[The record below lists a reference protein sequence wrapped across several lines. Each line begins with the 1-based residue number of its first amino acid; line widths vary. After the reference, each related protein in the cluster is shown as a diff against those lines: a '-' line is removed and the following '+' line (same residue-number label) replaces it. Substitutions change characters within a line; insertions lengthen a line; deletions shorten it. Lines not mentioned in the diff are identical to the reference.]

1 MELSIWT
8 LKLVAIIPY
17 LVFLL
22 QQENTEIFTKKT
34 QINKKTSLKQQE
46 HNFILT
52 LQFILVYIC

>member
-22 QQENTEIFTKKT
+22 QQENTEIFSKKT
-34 QINKKTSLKQQE
+34 KINKKTSLKQQE

>member
-22 QQENTEIFTKKT
+22 QQENTEIFSKKT